1 MTTYRFG
8 GERLTGI
15 AALLGLRAGL
25 VSLANLFYREARDCS
40 TFYEEDE
47 LTSRFLSQFMEG
59 SAACFACEEEL
70 MSETFYR
77 DSEDHKDEHG
87 DFTARLYA
95 LRRRHKLGEPA
106 MAIEIF
112 QEVREWFLTHWEDA
126 DGRLFPYLDR
136 VVMLGAVSTGG
147 PTAVGDDRGR
157 YGSAEVTAA
166 H

>member
-15 AALLGLRAGL
+15 AALLGQRAGL
-25 VSLANLFYREARDCS
+25 VSLANRFYREARDCS
-40 TFYEEDE
+40 TLDAEDE
-47 LTSRFLSQFMEG
+47 LTSRFLCQFMERI
-59 SAACFACEEEL
+59 AACFAREEEL

-77 DSEDHKDEHG
+77 DGEDLKEEHG

-147 PTAVGDDRGR
+147 PTTVGDDRGL
-157 YGSAEVTAA
+157 YGSAKVTVA